1 MKYSQTLNRSLIIIT
16 GAILLIG
23 ALAPCLFFLYT
34 NIAHHAQNY
43 LYQTCGIT
51 KAIVSFKNPPSPELQ
66 QKITSIVQKY
76 AQSCTFF
83 TCSKNDIQDLLNPFN
98 TLIKTIS
105 YHITPQQIIVFTLE
119 MAQPILVI
127 NDTFLLTD
135 NAHVIP
141 KEAFNPV
148 PQLHSITMPHITSP
162 SKVQP
167 SLLTFLLTIPSFIWE
182 HFNIA
187 YIKTSH
193 IILTPKYKNPLYTIL
208 TNELNF
214 SQEEKY
220 NALLPIYND
229 LIKQGIISKTKIK
242 THQNQLCF
250 DMRFHNYVIVNHKN
264 RSIKGGKSP

>member
-1 MKYSQTLNRSLIIIT
+1 MKYSQALNRSLIIIT

-23 ALAPCLFFLYT
+23 ALTPCLLFLYN
-34 NIAHHAQNY
+34 NITHHAQNY

-51 KAIVSFKNPPSPELQ
+51 KAIVSFKNPPCPELQ
-66 QKITSIVQKY
+66 QKISSVVQTY
-76 AQSCTFF
+76 AQSRTFF
-83 TCSKNDIQDLLNPFN
+83 TCSCNDIQEVLNPFN

-135 NAHVIP
+135 NAHIIP
-141 KEAFNPV
+141 KESFSPV
-148 PQLHSITMPHITSP
+148 PQLNAITMPHITSP
-162 SKVQP
+162 IKLDP
-167 SLLTFLLTIPSFIWE
+167 SLVSFFLSIPSLVWD
-182 HFNIA
+182 HFSIIYNTA
-187 YIKTSH
+187 SH
-193 IILTPKYKNPLYTIL
+193 IILTPKYKNPLYTII

-214 SQEEKY
+214 LQGEKY

-242 THQNQLCF
+242 THHKQLCF

-264 RSIKGGKSP
+264 RFIKGGGLP